1 MINKMIGMSLL
12 LLAIAGHAGAQSQV
26 VAHRGYW
33 NCPGSAQNSL
43 TSLRMADKIGVYGS
57 EFDVHITTDGVLVIN
72 HNDDIDG
79 IRIDDNPY
87 RLIAD
92 KRLKNGERLP
102 TLDQYLTEALKHPR
116 LRLVLEIKA
125 HNTEEKE
132 KRCVDSVLNVVNR
145 KKLLGRINFTSFSM
159 YACKYLRQREP
170 SAVILYLGGKLSPA
184 RLKAE
189 GLSGM
194 NYSPAEFKAHPQWI
208 AQAHALGLKVGVWT
222 MDRLDLV
229 SEFVKE
235 KADYISSN
243 SPEKAKEVVD
253 SLQNKR

>member
-1 MINKMIGMSLL
+1 MGLL
-12 LLAIAGHAGAQSQV
+12 LLAMAGYVNAQSQV

-57 EFDVHITTDGVLVIN
+57 EFDVHITTDGVLVVN

-87 RLIAD
+87 KLIAN

-102 TLDQYLTEALKHPR
+102 TLKQYLAEALKHPR

-125 HNTEEKE
+125 HNTEAKE
-132 KRCVDSVLNVVNR
+132 KRCVDSVLNVVHRLN
-145 KKLLGRINFTSFSM
+145 LLGRINFTSFSM

-184 RLKAE
+184 ELKAE
-189 GLSGM
+189 DLSGM

-208 AQAHALGLKVGVWT
+208 SEAHALGLKVGVWT

-243 SPEKAKEVVD
+243 SPEKAKKVVD
-253 SLQNKR
+253 SLQNK